1 MERPGTRTQHVSNS
15 TPMKNLYFAYGSN
28 LSATAWRR
36 YCEERGV
43 SPQGLVFSRA
53 AWLPDWEVSFQ
64 FRSRSRRGGALT
76 IHPRMGTAVPGALF
90 EVDEDTWSL
99 LDKKEGL
106 ATGVYA
112 RVEIIVLDEQG
123 REWAC
128 TTYEVTKASRTEAP
142 IEPAEGYHETVRTAL
157 KELDLPTQQLDAAA
171 RGEEP
176 PLLPSGLFTYG
187 TLMQGESRWT
197 VASGIASGEAVDAT
211 SPGVLLDLSG
221 YPGLINGNDPNEVAG
236 EFLPLCAAKPWSESI
251 DAIED
256 FLGYGHPESL
266 YRRII
271 RRINGPEDQT
281 HAWTYLYI
289 GPSSGVARVGGNDW
303 RKRPV

>member
-1 MERPGTRTQHVSNS
+1 
-15 TPMKNLYFAYGSN
+15 MKKLYFAYGSN
-28 LSATAWRR
+28 LSVTDWSR
-36 YCEERGV
+36 YCEERGA

-64 FRSRSRRGGALT
+64 FRSRSRGGGALT

-90 EVDEDTWSL
+90 EVDEDTWNL
-99 LDKKEGL
+99 LDQKEGL
-106 ATGVYA
+106 ASGIYA
-112 RVEIIVLDEQG
+112 RVEVIALDEQG
-123 REWAC
+123 REC
-128 TTYEVTKASRTEAP
+128 PCITYEVTETSRTKMP
-142 IEPAEGYHETVRTAL
+142 IAPAEGYHETVRAAL

-187 TLMQGESRWT
+187 TLMQGESRWM
-197 VASGIASGEAVDAT
+197 VASGIASDEVVEAT
-211 SPGVLLDLSG
+211 CRGVLLDLSE
-221 YPGLINGNDPNEVAG
+221 YPGLIDDNDPNEVAG
-236 EFLPLCAAKPWSESI
+236 EFVPLCAAKPWSESV

-271 RRINGPEDQT
+271 RRIHGHPDQT

-289 GPSSGVARVGGNDW
+289 GPNSGVARVESNDW
-303 RKRPV
+303 RKRLL